1 MRPLRVLDDCFPD
14 DPALDAA
21 VSRAVMHRVAEGA
34 LPETLRLARPAAVVA
49 FAKRD
54 ALAPG
59 YARALAVARGQGF
72 GAILRLAG
80 GRAAVFHEGTLE
92 LAHALPDPDPKAGI
106 HERFEATAALIARAL
121 RELGVDGRV
130 GEVAGEYCPGRW
142 SVNAAGL
149 RKLAGTGQRIVAGG
163 SHTGAVIVVDGAER
177 VREVL
182 EPVYA
187 ALDLEWD
194 PRTVGAVADEVGAER
209 SASGGLPAGELGA
222 ERSASGGPPADR
234 PRAARPASRDP
245 LWDALRDALLAQY
258 ARRFELVPG
267 ELDRETLALA
277 RHLASEHRPP
287 AQAA

>member
-1 MRPLRVLDDCFPD
+1 VLHDSFPD

-54 ALAPG
+54 ALSPG
-59 YARALAVARGQGF
+59 YPAALAAGRARGF

-92 LAHALPDPDPKAGI
+92 LAHAVPDPDPKPGI
-106 HERFEATAALIARAL
+106 HQRFEATATLIVRAL
-121 RELGVDGRV
+121 RRLGADARV
-130 GEVAGEYCPGRW
+130 GEVPGEYCPGRW
-142 SVNAAGL
+142 SVNAAGA
-149 RKLAGTGQRIVAGG
+149 RKLAGIGQRVVARG

-177 VREVL
+177 VRAAL

-187 ALDLEWD
+187 ALELDWD
-194 PRTVGAVADEVGAER
+194 PATVGAVADELGPAAGALR
-209 SASGGLPAGELGA
+209 GA
-222 ERSASGGPPADR
+222 AEALAPGVAAAPPPGA
-234 PRAARPASRDP
+234 AARHATP
-245 LWDALRDALLAQY
+245 LWDAVRDALLAEY
-258 ARRFELVPG
+258 AARYELVPG
-267 ELDRETLALA
+267 ELDPETLALA
-277 RHLASEHRPP
+277 RRLAVEHRPP

>member
-1 MRPLRVLDDCFPD
+1 
-14 DPALDAA
+14 
-21 VSRAVMHRVAEGA
+21 VAEGA

-59 YARALAVARGQGF
+59 YAAALAAARAHGF

-92 LAHALPDPDPKAGI
+92 LAHAVPDPDPKPGI
-106 HERFEATAALIARAL
+106 RERFEATAALIARAL

-130 GEVAGEYCPGRW
+130 GEVPGEYCPGRW

-163 SHTGAVIVVDGAER
+163 SHTGAVVVVEGAER
-177 VREVL
+177 VRDVL

-187 ALDLEWD
+187 ALELEWD
-194 PRTVGAVADEVGAER
+194 PRTVGAVADE
-209 SASGGLPAGELGA
+209 LGA
-222 ERSASGGPPADR
+222 ERPA
-234 PRAARPASRDP
+234 
-245 LWDALRDALLAQY
+245 LWDAVRDALLAQY

-267 ELDRETLALA
+267 ELDQETLVLA
-277 RHLASEHRPP
+277 RRLAGEHRPP

>member
-21 VSRAVMHRVAEGA
+21 VSRAVMHRVAQGA

-54 ALAPG
+54 ALSPG
-59 YARALAVARGQGF
+59 YPGALAAARAGGF

-92 LAHALPDPDPKAGI
+92 LAHAVPDPDPKPGI
-106 HERFEATAALIARAL
+106 HERFEATATLIARAL
-121 RELGVDGRV
+121 RELGVDARV
-130 GEVAGEYCPGRW
+130 GEVPGEYCPGRW
-142 SVNAAGL
+142 SVNAAGA
-149 RKLAGTGQRIVAGG
+149 RKLAGTGQRVVAGG

-177 VREVL
+177 VRSVL
-182 EPVYA
+182 EPVYT
-187 ALDLEWD
+187 ALGLEWD
-194 PRTVGAVADEVGAER
+194 ARTVGAVEDELSTER
-209 SASGGLPAGELGA
+209 HAPGGTVAFELGA
-222 ERSASGGPPADR
+222 SA
-234 PRAARPASRDP
+234 
-245 LWDALRDALLAQY
+245 LWDAVRDALLAEY

-267 ELDRETLALA
+267 VLDDETLALA
-277 RHLASEHRPP
+277 HRLAGEHRPP